1 MGPAGGNGRALL
13 WFNVCRPNDPR
24 PLFGSLARNFP
35 NSAGELGGSTNPPRS
50 TRRVGNR
57 QIDFLPAR
65 GRSRSVSVRSLFFS
79 DSDRRW
85 HNSEGAATARLQPL
99 SGAKWKSKPPGE
111 IALDRMVVRTV
122 GELARIGDADL
133 GLRGELQI
141 AARFDQRGVA
151 RNRNTQDIEP

>member
-1 MGPAGGNGRALL
+1 MGAPYSGLMFAVRMTLAHFSL
-13 WFNVCRPNDPR
+13 
-24 PLFGSLARNFP
+24 SLARNFP

-50 TRRVGNR
+50 TRRALMAESEIAKLISYLHLAGQDQCR
-57 QIDFLPAR
+57 CDR
-65 GRSRSVSVRSLFFS
+65 LFFS
-79 DSDRRW
+79 RSDRRW
-85 HNSEGAATARLQPL
+85 HNSEVAATARLHPL

-111 IALDRMVVRTV
+111 IALDRMVVRSV

-133 GLRGELQI
+133 GLCGELQI